1 MALLGLKRYQ
11 PIDESGFRQ
20 EHAFDKRQGEAKRI
34 LTSYPDRIPMYA
46 SPPPL
51 PQSFHLPQPTLTSHT
66 PQHSIVERSPSAKNT
81 LPEMDKKK
89 FLCPSEITVAQ
100 FQYVIRKRL
109 KLAPE
114 HALFLIVNNRMPPS
128 SAQLTQ
134 VYQEHKDEDG
144 FL

>member
-1 MALLGLKRYQ
+1 MCVPHPAFTSILCT
-11 PIDESGFRQ
+11 FR
-20 EHAFDKRQGEAKRI
+20 HIF
-34 LTSYPDRIPMYA
+34 LTSTTNHTLI
-46 SPPPL
+46 SPY
-51 PQSFHLPQPTLTSHT
+51 
-66 PQHSIVERSPSAKNT
+66 SIVERSPRAKNT

-100 FQYVIRKRL
+100 FQYVVRKRL

-128 SAQLTQ
+128 SAQLSQ